1 MSWPH
6 DISIDAF
13 RNRWILEGEP
23 LWESVF
29 EMHKDKMQIKNAKV
43 AIPNLEK
50 IFTATFKLSS
60 SKGFQA
66 MSLRDLSKETGI
78 SMGGLYSYIGSKND
92 LASVIEGVQ
101 RSYIEQV
108 ADEILKENLEPKE
121 CLRAII
127 FSEIYMMEIMS
138 SWYYFCFME
147 LKGLSKEQQS
157 FALDNEFRSEEI
169 LMSIIRDGVLAN
181 QFVCEKPELL
191 ASQVVAQLQQWHL
204 KQWKFKLREVETEEY
219 ARYVCS
225 SLLKCLSVNEG

>member
-1 MSWPH
+1 MHWPH
-6 DISIDAF
+6 DISINAF
-13 RNRWILEGEP
+13 RKKWILEGEP
-23 LWESVF
+23 LWSAVF
-29 EMHKDKMQIKNAKV
+29 EMHQEKMQIKNSKV

-60 SKGFQA
+60 TKGFQA

-101 RSYIEQV
+101 RNYIEQV
-108 ADEILKENLEPKE
+108 ADEILKENLEPRE

-157 FALDNEFRSEEI
+157 FALDNELRSEEI
-169 LMSIIRDGVLAN
+169 LMKIIHEGVSAN
-181 QFVCEKPELL
+181 QFVCDQPELL

-204 KQWKFKLREVETEEY
+204 KQWKFKLRETQTEEY
-219 ARYVCS
+219 AQYVFS
-225 SLLKCLSVNEG
+225 SLLKCLSVDG

>member
-1 MSWPH
+1 MNWPH
-6 DISIDAF
+6 DISINAF
-13 RNRWILEGEP
+13 RKKWILEGEP
-23 LWESVF
+23 LWKSVF
-29 EMHKDKMQIKNAKV
+29 EMHKEKMQIKNAKV

-92 LASVIEGVQ
+92 LASIIEGVQ
-101 RSYIEQV
+101 RNYIEQV
-108 ADEILKENLEPKE
+108 ADEILKENLESKD

-138 SWYYFCFME
+138 AWYYFCFME

-157 FALDNEFRSEEI
+157 FALDNELRSEEI
-169 LMSIIRDGVLAN
+169 IMNIIRDGVLTD
-181 QFVCEKPELL
+181 QFICEKPELL

-204 KQWKFKLREVETEEY
+204 KQWKFKLRQIETEEY
-219 ARYVCS
+219 ARYVYG
-225 SLLKCLSVNEG
+225 SLLKCLSVDDE